1 MWSGLIS
8 FAFHSAFAIHNS
20 ALLRVSQPEILD
32 GPNVDPR
39 EVELSLAD
47 LRTVNRCFGGTR
59 TSEILFR
66 RVIAA
71 RSLRDLSTLDIGSGS
86 GDVPLGVASRLRRHG
101 HQMSITF
108 FDQHQHHLPRIDPTD
123 PLLHTA
129 TGDALHLPF
138 AENSFDIVS
147 CSLFLHHLEPDQA
160 RRFAEQ
166 ALRVARHAVIINDL
180 VRSRLHYSLL
190 HLWRPFFRARTAYLD
205 GLTSVHRSYT
215 PSEVHEMFR
224 GLGRTDI
231 TRHFFYRMGIILW
244 K

>member
-1 MWSGLIS
+1 LI
-8 FAFHSAFAIHNS
+8 
-20 ALLRVSQPEILD
+20 RVSQPEILD

-47 LRTVNRCFGGTR
+47 LRTVNRFFGGTR

-71 RSLRDLSTLDIGSGS
+71 RSLHDLSALDIGSGS
-86 GDVPLGVASRLRRHG
+86 GDVPLGVAKRLRQSG
-101 HQMSITF
+101 HTMSITF
-108 FDQHQHHLPRIDPTD
+108 FDQHEYHLPRIDPAD
-123 PLLHTA
+123 PLLHLA

-138 AENSFDIVS
+138 NENSFDVVS

-160 RRFAEQ
+160 RQFVEQ
-166 ALRVARHAVIINDL
+166 SLRVARHAVIINDL
-180 VRSRLHYSLL
+180 VRSQLHYSLL

-205 GLTSVHRSYT
+205 GLTSVHRAYT
-215 PSEVHEMFR
+215 PAEIKEMFK
-224 GLGRTDI
+224 GLGRVDI

>member
-1 MWSGLIS
+1 LI
-8 FAFHSAFAIHNS
+8 
-20 ALLRVSQPEILD
+20 RVSKPEILD

-47 LRTVNRCFGGTR
+47 LRTVNRFFGGTR

-66 RVIAA
+66 RVIAS
-71 RSLRDLSTLDIGSGS
+71 RSLRDLSTLDVGSGS
-86 GDVPLGVASRLRRHG
+86 GDVPLGVASRLRRDG
-101 HQMSITF
+101 HKMSITF
-108 FDQHQHHLPRIDPTD
+108 FDQNENHLPQIDSANPD
-123 PLLHTA
+123 LHLA

-138 AENSFDIVS
+138 ADNSFDIVS

-160 RRFAEQ
+160 RQFAEQ
-166 ALRVARHAVIINDL
+166 SLRVSRHAVIINDL
-180 VRSRLHYSLL
+180 VRSQLHYSLL

-205 GLTSVHRSYT
+205 GLTSVHRAYM
-215 PSEVHEMFR
+215 PAEIDAMFR
-224 GLGRTDI
+224 DIARTEI

>member
-1 MWSGLIS
+1 LK
-8 FAFHSAFAIHNS
+8 
-20 ALLRVSQPEILD
+20 RVSKPEILD
-32 GPNVDPR
+32 GPNVDRR

-47 LRTVNRCFGGTR
+47 LRTVNRFFGGTR

-71 RSLRDLSTLDIGSGS
+71 RSLRDLSTLDVGSGS
-86 GDVPLGVASRLRRHG
+86 GDVPLGVASRLRRDG
-101 HQMSITF
+101 HKMSITF
-108 FDQHQHHLPRIDPTD
+108 FDQHEHHLPQIDPAD
-123 PLLHTA
+123 PSLHLA
-129 TGDALHLPF
+129 TGDALQLPF

-166 ALRVARHAVIINDL
+166 SLRVARHAVIINDL
-180 VRSRLHYSLL
+180 VRSQVHYSLL

-205 GLTSVHRSYT
+205 GLTSVHRAYT
-215 PSEVHEMFR
+215 PAEIQEMFK
-224 GLGRTDI
+224 GIGRVEV
-231 TRHFFYRMGIILW
+231 TRHFFYRMGIVVW